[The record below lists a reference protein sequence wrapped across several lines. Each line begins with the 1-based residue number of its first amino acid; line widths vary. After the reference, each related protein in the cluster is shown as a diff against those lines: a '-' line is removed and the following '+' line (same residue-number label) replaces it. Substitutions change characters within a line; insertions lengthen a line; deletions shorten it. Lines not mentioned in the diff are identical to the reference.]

1 MKRALLLFF
10 LSILALHSKSKQL
23 ILGEKAY
30 SRGSLDAAKDHFEQA
45 IENGDET
52 GDPRL
57 YIGLILESR
66 RQYAES
72 IPYFRAA
79 AERPMSNKKFK
90 KIAYWKLVIL
100 YRQAKQYPEALRFVE
115 RLEDMGEKSDILEK
129 IRDEAG
135 SYEGNSATKGF
146 AEIRKA
152 SALEKEYAEKLAKGE
167 DADELQEL
175 AQSIID
181 TYNKAIAQDAAWNN
195 YRLKVARYQEKL
207 KQTNEAESTYKQIWQ
222 ESADPGAAYKLGLF
236 ARKSG
241 NYKKA
246 LEYFGAAL
254 EKPVED
260 PQLKFYLRL
269 NAAQSR
275 YGLANYADAYKHA
288 KAAKALSTELEL
300 KKKTLQALK
309 RIYCLSRVSV
319 AENDEEYCQFSAK
332 TEGPVFMS
340 LFSMKRALSQKR
352 DDKAAGFAAKIYEKE
367 IAEDEENEKT
377 LPAYAMSDLPVAI
390 SVLFRTEKYR
400 AVLQLTDRF
409 EKTLSGSREYYGWRA
424 VSHFALKEY
433 GSALIDFDKVK
444 SPTPSQMNLHLM
456 AMAQMGDIAGIKSKG
471 KVYLQNPKAREKLAK
486 NFRKL
491 KIYEPLRQQPDF
503 EEWLK
508 GG

>member
-1 MKRALLLFF
+1 MLLLTG
-10 LSILALHSKSKQL
+10 ALFAKSKEV

-30 SRGSLDAAKDHFEQA
+30 SRGALDAAKDHFEQA

-90 KIAYWKLVIL
+90 KVAYWKLVIL
-100 YRQAKQYPEALRFVE
+100 YRQAKQYPEALRYVE
-115 RLEDMGEKSDILEK
+115 RLEDLGEKSDMLEK

-135 SYEGNSATKGF
+135 SYEGNSATKGY
-146 AEIRKA
+146 ADIKKA

-167 DADELQEL
+167 DADELREL

-181 TYNKAIAQDAAWNN
+181 TYGKAIAQDAAWKD
-195 YRLKVARYQEKL
+195 YRLKIARYQEKL
-207 KQTNEAESTYKQIWQ
+207 KQTNEAEATYRQIWQ

-241 NYKKA
+241 NYRKA
-246 LEYFGAAL
+246 LEYFAAAL

-275 YGLANYADAYKHA
+275 YGLGQFPEAFKHA
-288 KAAKALSTELEL
+288 KAARSLAAELEL
-300 KKKTLQALK
+300 KKKTLLGL
-309 RIYCLSRVSV
+309 RRVYCLSRVSV
-319 AENDEEYCQFSAK
+319 AEPDDEYCRFGAK
-332 TEGPVFMS
+332 ADGQIFVN
-340 LFSMKRALSQKR
+340 LYSMKRALALKQ
-352 DDKAAGFAAKIYEKE
+352 DEKAAGFAVKIYEKE
-367 IAEDEENEKT
+367 ISEDDESEKS

-409 EKTLSGSREYYGWRA
+409 EKTLSQSREYYGWRA

-471 KVYLQNPKAREKLAK
+471 KIYLQNPKAREKLVK

-503 EEWLK
+503 EAWLSSSK
-508 GG
+508 P